1 MSASSL
7 LDRQSRRLL
16 QIGVVFLLLTSFEGF
31 AIPGFAA
38 PQLGLSAHKLAG
50 LQSVLLLALG
60 LAWPRLRLG
69 AEASRAAFWLL
80 IYSSLA
86 ILAAYVLGALW
97 GAGADTIRQAADGA
111 QGSAFQESAI
121 MVVAYSSAPTGL
133 VAFSLILWGLRG
145 QARE

>member
-80 IYSSLA
+80 VYSSLA
-86 ILAAYVLGALW
+86 ILAAYVL
-97 GAGADTIRQAADGA
+97 QY
-111 QGSAFQESAI
+111 SAI
-121 MVVAYSSAPTGL
+121 LWAAVMGYLVWRDAPTAPIVVGNAVIIGGGL
-133 VAFSLILWGLRG
+133 YLLRSERRASG
-145 QARE
+145 VRSRRRR